1 MAEDSTSMLRPET
14 HATIRLRNDDDDLYF
29 IIVTKC
35 IWPLGGGGDRYP
47 ITGSIVHVSECL
59 LGSSVSLVTGW

>member
-35 IWPLGGGGDRYP
+35 IWPLGGGVIDIR
-47 ITGSIVHVSECL
+47 S
-59 LGSSVSLVTGW
+59 LGRLFMFPSVSSAAVYRW